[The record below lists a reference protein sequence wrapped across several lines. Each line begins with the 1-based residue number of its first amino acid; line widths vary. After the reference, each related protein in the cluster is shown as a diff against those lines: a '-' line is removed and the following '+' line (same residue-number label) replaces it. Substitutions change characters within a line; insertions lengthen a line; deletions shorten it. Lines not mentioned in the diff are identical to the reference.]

1 VAGGLIYLTLDQVLE
16 YHDMALAA
24 APGSEGL
31 RSYDGLA
38 SAVFAPRQTFGENDL
53 YPTVPIKAAA
63 YGFFIAESQAFVDGN
78 KRTAAIAMLAFLDL
92 NGYQFHQTDDE
103 METVILGL
111 GDPESD
117 VDQQRFFDWVC
128 EHARKSPSGNC

>member
-1 VAGGLIYLTLDQVLE
+1 
-16 YHDMALAA
+16 
-24 APGSEGL
+24 
-31 RSYDGLA
+31 
-38 SAVFAPRQTFGENDL
+38 
-53 YPTVPIKAAA
+53 
-63 YGFFIAESQAFVDGN
+63 
-78 KRTAAIAMLAFLDL
+78 MLAFLDL
-92 NGYQFHQTDDE
+92 NGYEFHQTDDE